1 MWNICLTFDILTRQL
16 IYRVL
21 VHILLYGNVSGA
33 ACDWLN
39 TGLILK
45 VKRPC
50 NDTWA
55 RINVASLPNSILQS
69 VWKWREENW
78 SVTYN
83 NLPSAGTKIEG
94 YYYVPA
100 RGKRPVFSLVLRLC
114 GDQRVRSCGFSFWNK
129 AQIRLSWSGHENLFK
144 LMLYRLLGLK
154 YMGKQSS
161 SDLSGLFFICRYH
174 LNNNFCL
181 CLRCNEK
188 NVCLCINIP

>member
-1 MWNICLTFDILTRQL
+1 MRK
-16 IYRVL
+16 
-21 VHILLYGNVSGA
+21 LYCNAWGA
-33 ACDWLN
+33 ACNWLD

-83 NLPSAGTKIEG
+83 NLPSAGTKIEV

-114 GDQRVRSCGFSFWNK
+114 GDQRVRSCGTSFWNK
-129 AQIRLSWSGHENLFK
+129 AHIRLSWSGRENLFK
-144 LMLYRLLGLK
+144 LMLYRRLS
-154 YMGKQSS
+154 KQSS
-161 SDLSGLFFICRYH
+161 WNLSGMYLVCCYH
-174 LNNNFCL
+174 LNNNICL
-181 CLRCNEK
+181 CLRRNEK
-188 NVCLCINIP
+188 SICLCINIL